1 MANNSTTLKNGSV
14 QNDCKEEETF
24 KFLNYL
30 DAEIF
35 FLFRFSFNIGI

>member
-1 MANNSTTLKNGSV
+1 MTNNSTILKNGSI
-14 QNDCKEEETF
+14 QNDFKEEETF

-35 FLFRFSFNIGI
+35 LSFQIFI